1 MAEGLEIKPLALNLE
16 MLIYLRIQ
24 HAANPMKSTPFIKK
38 LMKEGIDFLDW
49 GSFIN
54 GPLPRQDRWNMD
66 ETRMYFKV
74 KGQIVGTWVI
84 DIQLSTGG
92 IKLIGE
98 KPGLLSLSIEEH
110 EFAWDEISTLGYDKG
125 KGLFEDN
132 AVTTNLFSMHHF
144 PSEEFFSF
152 VYFTLCDMSIQSN
165 IIANGSIPFMEKGVP
180 PGTIISQGVSKDWG
194 MNGYPLPSYIEK
206 LKNNC

>member
-1 MAEGLEIKPLALNLE
+1 MVDPLNSE
-16 MLIYLRIQ
+16 MLLFPKIEQ
-24 HAANPMKSTPFIKK
+24 ATNPMKSTPFIKK

-49 GSFIN
+49 GSFID
-54 GPLPRQDRWNMD
+54 GPLPSQDRWNMD

-84 DIQLSTGG
+84 DIQLSVGG

-110 EFAWDEISTLGYDKG
+110 EFAWDEIRTLSYDNG

-132 AVTTNLFSMHHF
+132 AVTTNLFSVHHCL
-144 PSEEFFSF
+144 SEEFFSF
-152 VYFTLCDMSIQSN
+152 FYFTPVSYTHLTL
-165 IIANGSIPFMEKGVP
+165 P
-180 PGTIISQGVSKDWG
+180 TIYSV
-194 MNGYPLPSYIEK
+194 
-206 LKNNC
+206 